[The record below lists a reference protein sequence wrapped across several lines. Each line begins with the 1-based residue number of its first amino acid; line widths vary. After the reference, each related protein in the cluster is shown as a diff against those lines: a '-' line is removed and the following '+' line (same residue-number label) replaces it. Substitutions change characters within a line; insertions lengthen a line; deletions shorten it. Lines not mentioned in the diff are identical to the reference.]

1 MSFKFQLKK
10 KKKKLYDKKEIE
22 LILYYVKKNIEGN
35 FNVKISS
42 AYFYYILSAI
52 GEKINDE
59 YTLNFCK
66 KNKLSVIPFCLKEM
80 NFTSKI
86 NLNIDNSLI
95 TKKFP
100 PHNEKSLIKSGEES
114 NSFYLNISGLI
125 DNSIF
130 NDEIDEDLFQDLFDF
145 FNYDKLKIDYI
156 QQITSL
162 TDNSKDNYIY
172 FSNFAFVLCE
182 QKNFNDKIIFFNGK
196 AYNLKSRKII
206 SNRIINR
213 INTTLYC
220 SLIPL
225 KIIIK

>member
-1 MSFKFQLKK
+1 
-10 KKKKLYDKKEIE
+10 
-22 LILYYVKKNIEGN
+22 
-35 FNVKISS
+35 
-42 AYFYYILSAI
+42 
-52 GEKINDE
+52 
-59 YTLNFCK
+59 
-66 KNKLSVIPFCLKEM
+66 M

-130 NDEIDEDLFQDLFDF
+130 NDEIDEDLFQDLFSF

-196 AYNLKSRKII
+196 AYNLKSRTII
-206 SNRIINR
+206 SNKITNR